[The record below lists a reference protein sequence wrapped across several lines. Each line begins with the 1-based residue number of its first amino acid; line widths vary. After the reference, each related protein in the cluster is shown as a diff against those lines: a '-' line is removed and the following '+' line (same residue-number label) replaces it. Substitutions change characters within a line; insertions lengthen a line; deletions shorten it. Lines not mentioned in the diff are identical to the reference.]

1 MVVRILVAGGPCTG
15 KTTIVEGLAEELR
28 RLGLRVYIVRDWAR
42 EIIRAELERGGDL
55 LPWVRRL
62 DFEHAVVLH
71 FLFEHM
77 FLDGLGSS
85 LFDVAIE
92 DGGGFAARAY
102 CEIEGLEPP
111 PPYTHLMRY
120 ADKIS
125 LVLLTKRP
133 QRYFTDS
140 ERRESPSYAAELH
153 RRIAEIHRRVFGDRV
168 VEVDLAEEPRERVLN
183 ALKIVVDRLGREL
196 GIEGLGSLGAES
208 P

>member
-15 KTTIVEGLAEELR
+15 KTTIVEWLAERLR
-28 RLGLRVYIVRDWAR
+28 RLGLRVYVVRDWAR

-77 FLDGLGSS
+77 FLDGLGSE

-111 PPYTHLMRY
+111 PPYAHLMRY

-125 LVLLTKRP
+125 LVLLTKKP
-133 QRYFTDS
+133 SHYFTDS
-140 ERRESPSYAAELH
+140 ERRESAEYAAELH
-153 RRIAEIHRRVFGDRV
+153 RRIVEVHRNIFRDRV
-168 VEVDLAEEPRERVLN
+168 VEVDLAESPEERVEK
-183 ALKIVVDRLGREL
+183 AFRIVVERLGPQL
-196 GIEGLGSLGAES
+196 SVSGLGTELEVAV
-208 P
+208 